1 MYSTC
6 IGLILKGYSDYDH
19 KYKEF
24 TEKFRK
30 VEVPKTLTVPHAEV
44 PKEPV
49 AAPVSVDVAARK
61 GKFWDKFKNN
71 LIDMFK
77 EEEDQ
82 VIK

>member
-24 TEKFRK
+24 TEKFKK
-30 VEVPKTLTVPHAEV
+30 VEVPKTLTVPASE
-44 PKEPV
+44 
-49 AAPVSVDVAARK
+49 AAKVTAAAATSVDVTARK
-61 GKFWDKFKNN
+61 QKFWDKFKNN
-71 LIDMFK
+71 LIDLFK